1 MVAGSKESWS
11 LKSQEL
17 AHDHHAPR
25 VTVMRESRWESQ
37 RLFLPCLAN
46 LNLFAHSQRS
56 VLHYIR
62 AISQEIT
69 YGKVLGGPVIED
81 FELTDKEPA
90 RNPRTGPEVKSG
102 TKAGLKR
109 KHLIRCNQD
118 RLPASR
124 MAREPRTRLDSREP
138 ALKPWLDSGIGKCK
152 DDPGMSRR
160 QSPWYTGAKF
170 SKRVLKNFEKSRPT
184 LCEPS

>member
-25 VTVMRESRWESQ
+25 MTVMRESRWESQ

-46 LNLFAHSQRS
+46 LNLFAHSQGS

-69 YGKVLGGPVIED
+69 YGKVLGGPVTED
-81 FELTDKEPA
+81 FESTDKEPA

-170 SKRVLKNFEKSRPT
+170 FKRILKNFEKK
-184 LCEPS
+184 

>member
-25 VTVMRESRWESQ
+25 MTVMRESRWESQ

-69 YGKVLGGPVIED
+69 CGKVLGGPVIED
-81 FELTDKEPA
+81 FELTD
-90 RNPRTGPEVKSG
+90 RNRPETLESVRRSKVGPK
-102 TKAGLKR
+102 L
-109 KHLIRCNQD
+109 
-118 RLPASR
+118 AS
-124 MAREPRTRLDSREP
+124 SR
-138 ALKPWLDSGIGKCK
+138 SI
-152 DDPGMSRR
+152 
-160 QSPWYTGAKF
+160 
-170 SKRVLKNFEKSRPT
+170 
-184 LCEPS
+184 

>member
-25 VTVMRESRWESQ
+25 MTVMRESRWESQ

-69 YGKVLGGPVIED
+69 YGKVLDGPVIED
-81 FELTDKEPA
+81 FESTDRNRHETLEPV
-90 RNPRTGPEVKSG
+90 RRSKVGPKL
-102 TKAGLKR
+102 GLKR
-109 KHLIRCNQD
+109 KHLIRFNQD
-118 RLPASR
+118 RPPASR

-138 ALKPWLDSGIGKCK
+138 ALKPWLNSETGKCK
-152 DDPGMSRR
+152 DDSGMPCR
-160 QSPWYTGAKF
+160 
-170 SKRVLKNFEKSRPT
+170 
-184 LCEPS
+184 

>member
-1 MVAGSKESWS
+1 MAAGSKESWS

-25 VTVMRESRWESQ
+25 MTVMRESRWESQ

-62 AISQEIT
+62 FISQEIA
-69 YGKVLGGPVIED
+69 YGKVLGGPATED

-90 RNPRTGPEVKSG
+90 RNPRTGPEVESG
-102 TKAGLKR
+102 TEAGLKR
-109 KHLIRCNQD
+109 KHLTRCNPD
-118 RLPASR
+118 RPPASR
-124 MAREPRTRLDSREP
+124 MAREPRTRLDGQEP
-138 ALKPWLDSGIGKCK
+138 ALKP
-152 DDPGMSRR
+152 
-160 QSPWYTGAKF
+160 
-170 SKRVLKNFEKSRPT
+170 
-184 LCEPS
+184 